1 MNSEC
6 LATPIDMRA
15 NLPFLLLSAQGF
27 HPSSGLSATPL
38 AVEMAA
44 CNRRGEYRKALEM
57 FRRWEEAAA
66 ASSRQ
71 QPRVYVEAMTAHSR
85 LGAGERTLAVF
96 QQMQAAGCTP
106 NVLAYT
112 IAMRACATSK
122 LWPIALSLYAD
133 MREADGI
140 DPDTVACNAVL
151 VACERGGQLEEA
163 ELLLRDMQQ
172 NGPPPDVVSYNTAI
186 ATASRVGAWQRALAL
201 LDEMVAADV
210 SPDVVSFAT
219 TISACERGG
228 ASSNALATLQR
239 MNAAG
244 VLPNTIAYNSAI
256 RACATPELWPV
267 ALSLLEDMRQDEE
280 PRTIVTYNAAL
291 VACERGGA
299 WEEVS
304 HLLEELRAEGLTPDA
319 ITYHTAIACT
329 RDVGSRPAA
338 RLAVHLVRSMLAD
351 GLTPSLIGLTGAMRA
366 CNAARKWRAALTLFA
381 LLEQRG
387 LSADA
392 VAIRQ
397 GLIAAAG
404 AADWQA
410 ALHMI
415 EARDALETTPSVFAA
430 SERDNSRTARA
441 SRGQAAPGGGAGG
454 MREPPT
460 RSSDYALAARA
471 CRAAGQAAHAA
482 RLDGLAKQG
491 ADKRPQARVQYGDS
505 VPR

>member
-1 MNSEC
+1 MIM
-6 LATPIDMRA
+6 L
-15 NLPFLLLSAQGF
+15 LKVLLLAQGF
-27 HPSSGLSATPL
+27 HPLCGLSATPL
-38 AVEMAA
+38 AAEMAA
-44 CNRRGEYRKALEM
+44 CNRRGEHRKALEM

-66 ASSRQ
+66 ASRQ

-85 LGAGERTLAVF
+85 LGAGERTLSVF

-106 NVLAYT
+106 SVLAYT

-210 SPDVVSFAT
+210 FPDVVSFAT

-351 GLTPSLIGLTGAMRA
+351 GLAPSLIGLTGAMRA
-366 CNAARKWRAALTLFA
+366 CNAARKWRAALTLYA

-387 LSADA
+387 LRADS

-410 ALHMI
+410 ALRMI
-415 EARDALETTPSVFAA
+415 EARDALETTPSVFAGSGRA
-430 SERDNSRTARA
+430 PNSRTARA
-441 SRGQAAPGGGAGG
+441 SKGQAAPGGGAGG
-454 MREPPT
+454 VREPPT
-460 RSSDYALAARA
+460 RSSDYSLAARA

-491 ADKRPQARVQYGDS
+491 DDDRTTAGQQAPNNTGIRTRRAG
-505 VPR
+505 